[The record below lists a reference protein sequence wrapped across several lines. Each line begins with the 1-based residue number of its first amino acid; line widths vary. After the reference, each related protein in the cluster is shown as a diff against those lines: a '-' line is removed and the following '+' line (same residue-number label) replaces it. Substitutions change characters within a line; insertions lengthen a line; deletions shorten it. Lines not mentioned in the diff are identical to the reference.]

1 MFVDGHLELLDRVL
15 ENIEFKN
22 INKKTLRVG
31 AVYPDLPCGKYLVR
45 NNNVIFKNEKLC
57 ETIKLSKLLFEV
69 DNGEKNIFQFHRGFF
84 AHLHAMTTD
93 PDNNVLKIRNKIL
106 TSIMGYALLSVYNN
120 TLFDKTPK
128 ISPNIF
134 WIGIIFH
141 TITDSYSG
149 SHTIRGY
156 KTKTKYVK
164 SPIIDYL
171 KKNRLDIHEKIKML
185 AKEDK
190 LYSDKEF
197 INKLIEEL
205 KDNSDSSYGK
215 YDNNHGYVYKKN
227 YIKTHKKM
235 ITKIYKV
242 FKFEYNTNKKVEKY
256 SEKFKKM
263 LLTGHSGKQ
272 RDGDIIGF
280 QYFANQPHLMHP
292 RLDLLKNILN
302 NELLYNKL
310 IKECVAVF
318 ALYKI
323 VLHDKDVNKF
333 IKNIFLL
340 MYNETFRIHNKYL
353 HKKTDKIADDSNY
366 KGLLQT
372 IMDFLNKFA

>member
-22 INKKTLRVG
+22 INIKTLKVG

-45 NNNVIFKNEKLC
+45 NNNVIFKNEKIC
-57 ETIKLSKLLFEV
+57 ETLKLSKLLYEV

-134 WIGIIFH
+134 WIGLIFH

-149 SHTIRGY
+149 SHTIRGF
-156 KTKTKYVK
+156 KTNIKVVK
-164 SPIIDYL
+164 SPVVDYL

-190 LYSDKEF
+190 LYSDKDF
-197 INKLIEEL
+197 INKLISVL
-205 KDNSDSSYGK
+205 KDSKNFT
-215 YDNNHGYVYKKN
+215 YKKI

-256 SEKFKKM
+256 SKKFKNM

-272 RDGDIIGF
+272 QDGDIISF

-302 NELLYNKL
+302 NDLLYNKL

-318 ALYKI
+318 ALYKM

-366 KGLLQT
+366 KGLTQT
-372 IMDFLNKFA
+372 VMDFLIRIS